1 MAEVMEEHI
10 RSHVLG
16 AAQPNSPRTRATEEL
31 IEVVRSYLK

>member
-1 MAEVMEEHI
+1 M
-10 RSHVLG
+10 LG